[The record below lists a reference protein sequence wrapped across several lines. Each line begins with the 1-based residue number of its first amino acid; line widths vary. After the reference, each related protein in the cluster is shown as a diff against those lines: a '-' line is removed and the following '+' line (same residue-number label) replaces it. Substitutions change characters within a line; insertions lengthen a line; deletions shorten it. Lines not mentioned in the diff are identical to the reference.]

1 MRPTSAPPGEGPLS
15 GVIPWFV
22 RNRVA
27 ANLLLLGISLGGL
40 LVLGGVPQEMIPEI
54 GRAHV

>member
-1 MRPTSAPPGEGPLS
+1 MEDPSPTAEPRSPS

-27 ANLLLLGISLGGL
+27 ANATLATLLLVPVLYSLAAESLTVSGGRS
-40 LVLGGVPQEMIPEI
+40 V
-54 GRAHV
+54 A